1 MEIIGLA
8 GFVFAAT
15 AIGALI
21 YERRSDV
28 LHGPYIEGREQPQP
42 PGWLQALDEMLD
54 PVHELAGRLS
64 FRARHA
70 VYLASLA

>member
-1 MEIIGLA
+1 MEIIGLV

-21 YERRSDV
+21 YEHRTDV
-28 LHGPYIEGREQPQP
+28 LHGPYIEGRERPQLP
-42 PGWLQALDEMLD
+42 EWVQALNEMLD

-64 FRARHA
+64 FRVRHA
-70 VYLASLA
+70 VYLASFV

>member
-1 MEIIGLA
+1 MEILGLV

-15 AIGALI
+15 AIGALV
-21 YERRSDV
+21 YERRADV
-28 LHGPYIEGREQPQP
+28 LHGPYIEGREQPQTP
-42 PGWLQALDEMLD
+42 EWLLALSEMLD
-54 PVHELAGRLS
+54 PVFDLAERLS